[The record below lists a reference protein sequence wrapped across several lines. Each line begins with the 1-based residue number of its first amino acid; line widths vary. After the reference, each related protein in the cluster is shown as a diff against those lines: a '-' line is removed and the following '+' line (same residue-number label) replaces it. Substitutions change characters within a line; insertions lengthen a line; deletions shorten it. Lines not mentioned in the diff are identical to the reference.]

1 MISVDMSAC
10 GNCRQIQPGD
20 YVLAGDT
27 VYLYSHGYFVE
38 VLTGEKRIPDNVRAG
53 RGDPIPVTVDFQVTT
68 ILKPDRSNEKCI
80 ADLEKGETF
89 TTIKRIYVKGDKWNS
104 YSRDIVT
111 QESVSLQNDWLAT
124 PCDVKLIVKPL
135 TR

>member
-1 MISVDMSAC
+1 MISVDISAC

-20 YVLAGDT
+20 FLLAGDT

-53 RGDPIPVTVDFQVTT
+53 CGDAAPVSIDFHTTV
-68 ILKPDRSNEKCI
+68 LLDRDGFVLQKFSNI
-80 ADLEKGETF
+80 GDDETF
-89 TTIKRIYVKGDKWNS
+89 VYCGILYIK
-104 YSRDIVT
+104 
-111 QESVSLQNDWLAT
+111 AT
-124 PCDVKLIVKPL
+124 SECLVARNLMEQQFDGVDQDAEVIPCDVKLIVKPL